1 MMRKR
6 FRPPAA
12 CTIISRNYLSHARV
26 LGESYLRHHPGA
38 HFYCLVVDDLPAG
51 VDLGVGRLITP
62 SELGLSYFYEMCFKY
77 DVTELCTAVKPT
89 LLKLLM
95 DRYGEER
102 VAYFDPDILVTRS
115 LPELEQALASGDIVL
130 IPHLLAPIPLDGKR
144 PSEQDMLV
152 AGSYNLGFIGLRDS
166 AESHRMLHWWEERLR
181 DHCRVSPA
189 EGLMVDQKWVELV
202 PNMFPSTVI
211 LRDDAYDVAYWNL
224 NSRHLTQR
232 GATLLVN
239 GRPLAFFHFSG
250 FDPRQPTLLS
260 KHQNRF
266 DVEPGSTLAQLLEHY
281 AGLHA
286 RHGHAQTASWEYGYN
301 RFDNGSGVHPI
312 LRRLYLDL
320 DERRRAALGS
330 PFQTGRPGCFLDWA
344 TRPEGDGL
352 SPFLRSLHRLR
363 YDVAAAL
370 PDVDGR
376 HREPFLHWARTQGV
390 KEMGYEPHLVRSGS
404 EPLPGPPSRTTRPP
418 VDGVN
423 VCGYLRNESGLGA
436 AARGY
441 VRALQSLG
449 VPVALRDVSEL
460 SVNRSGDTSLSGG
473 AGECPYGVN
482 LVVVNADQAFRVADH
497 VGEDFFRDR
506 YNIGVWFWELPHFPE
521 EWHDRF
527 ALYDEIW
534 VGSSFIM
541 NTLAPVSPVPVV
553 RVPPVVSPEPGD
565 RHRGRRR
572 LGLAEDTFLFAFV
585 FDFHSYFE
593 RKNPLAVVEAFRAG
607 FRPSEPVHLA
617 IKCVNPQFDSKRFA
631 DLKAA
636 AQGHRISIHE
646 GYWPAEEMRD
656 LMAACDAYVSLH
668 RSEGAGLTISDA
680 MALGKPVIAT
690 DWSGNTDFMALANSY
705 PVRYRLVRLDRDVGP
720 YRAGETWAE
729 PSVEHAAELMRRV
742 FENRDEARRTG
753 EAARRDIEGLFSVEA
768 VAALMAERL
777 SVIAARRRPE
787 VTARPARQ
795 SVDYPRLVRRL
806 KQTVQAAVPAGSAVM
821 VVSRGD
827 SELVQLDGLRGWHF
841 PQTADGGYAGY
852 YPRTSA
858 DAIAHLEALRSRG
871 GRYLVL
877 PSTAFWWLEFYGE
890 FRQHLDTRYHP
901 VARDESCIIYDLGGE
916 RRVMDLFG
924 RRKGRVPAE
933 ARLDALGA
941 RLEAADA
948 KLEELR
954 QGAASLGPRLAGLE
968 RTADVARAQ
977 AERAVGAATEAAA
990 DASQRLNGLAG
1001 RLERLQQVAERLE
1014 SALVR
1019 LEGWWVGGLPQR
1031 SSLER
1036 AAGRIA
1042 ELEEAFA
1049 GQEQRIARLTEG
1061 LEKALRRPTG
1071 LNGDLAQVHQGIPI
1085 ADTSLARRL
1094 GLVVPGLSGPMTV
1107 VLARPVPEPEITV
1120 DLSEPAG
1127 GEVAL
1132 LTPGVLLCVDGQAI
1146 KRLSETSGGD
1156 TRPGTVDALLR
1167 DPLEGKAFP

>member
-1 MMRKR
+1 MMWKR

-12 CTIISRNYLSHARV
+12 CTIVSRNYLSHARV

-51 VDLGVGRLITP
+51 VDLGVEGRLITP
-62 SELGLSYFYEMCFKY
+62 AELGLSYFYEMCFKY

-89 LLKLLM
+89 LLKLLI

-115 LPELEQALASGDIVL
+115 LTELEQALASGDMVL

-152 AGSYNLGFIGLRDS
+152 AGSYNLGFIGLRAS

-189 EGLMVDQKWVELV
+189 EGLMVDQKWIDLV
-202 PNMFPSTVI
+202 PNMFPSTVV

-232 GATLLVN
+232 GTALLVN

-286 RHGHAQTASWEYGYN
+286 RHGHAETASWEYGYN

-344 TRPEGDGL
+344 TLPEGNGL

-376 HREPFLHWARTQGV
+376 HREPFLNWARTQGA

-404 EPLPGPPSRTTRPP
+404 DPLPGPPSRPTRPP

-423 VCGYLRNESGLGA
+423 VVGYLRNESGLGA

-441 VRALQSLG
+441 VRALRSLG

-460 SVNRSGDTSLSGG
+460 SVNRSGDGSLSGG
-473 AGECPYGVN
+473 DGECRYGVN
-482 LVVVNADQAFRVADH
+482 LVVVNADQAFRVADYL
-497 VGEDFFRDR
+497 GEDFFRDR
-506 YNIGVWFWELPHFPE
+506 YNIGAWFWELPHFPE

-553 RVPPVVSPEPGD
+553 RVPPVVWPPEPSD

-572 LGLAEDTFLFAFV
+572 LGLAEDTFLFAFA

-593 RKNPLAVVEAFRAG
+593 RKNPLAVVEAFRTA
-607 FRPSEPVHLA
+607 FHPSEPVHLA
-617 IKCVNPQFDSKRFA
+617 VKCVNPQFDSKRFA

-646 GYWPAEEMRD
+646 GYWSAEEMRD

-690 DWSGNTDFMALANSY
+690 DWSGNTDFMGVGNSY

-742 FENRDEARRTG
+742 FESRDEALRTG
-753 EAARRDIEGLFSVEA
+753 EAARRDIEELFSVGA
-768 VAALMAERL
+768 VAALIAERL
-777 SVIAARRRPE
+777 SVVAARRPPE
-787 VTARPARQ
+787 VTARSARQ
-795 SVDYPRLVRRL
+795 SVDYPRLVSRL
-806 KQTVQAAVPAGSAVM
+806 KQTVQAAVPAGSAVT

-827 SELVQLDGLRGWHF
+827 PELVRLDGLRGWHF

-858 DAIAHLEALRSRG
+858 DAIAHLEALRSQG
-871 GRYLVL
+871 ARYLVL
-877 PSTAFWWLEFYGE
+877 PSTAFWWLEFYRE

-901 VARDESCIIYDLGGE
+901 VARDESCIIYDLGGG
-916 RRVMDLFG
+916 RRVMDLIG

-933 ARLDALGA
+933 ARWDAVGA
-941 RLEAADA
+941 RLEAADV

-954 QGAASLGPRLAGLE
+954 QGAASLGPRLTGLE

-977 AERAVGAATEAAA
+977 AERAVGAAMDTN
-990 DASQRLNGLAG
+990 QRLNGLAG
-1001 RLERLQQVAERLE
+1001 RLERLQQMAERVE
-1014 SALVR
+1014 SMLVG
-1019 LEGWWVGGLPQR
+1019 LQGGVGVLPKET
-1031 SSLER
+1031 SPER
-1036 AAGRIA
+1036 TAGRIA
-1042 ELEEAFA
+1042 ELEEALGDQERRI
-1049 GQEQRIARLTEG
+1049 GQLTEA

-1071 LNGDLAQVHQGIPI
+1071 SNGEMAEIDGRIRV
-1085 ADTSLARRL
+1085 ADDSLARRL
-1094 GLVVPGLSGPMTV
+1094 GLVVPGPSGPMTV
-1107 VLARPVPEPEITV
+1107 VLARPVLEPDITV
-1120 DLSEPAG
+1120 DLSEPVG
-1127 GEVAL
+1127 RELAL
-1132 LTPGVLLCVDGQAI
+1132 LGHRVLLYVDGQAI
-1146 KRLSETSGGD
+1146 KRLGETSAGD
-1156 TRPGTVDALLR
+1156 TRSGVVDALQ
-1167 DPLEGKAFP
+1167 PGPWEGRALP